1 MYIIH
6 IVWIPYLVSRRHV
19 GRCKLDDVRRE
30 LLLNGLQGGECRVTA
45 QMDDDQALR
54 IRCDAQLTPSLC
66 RRKQPFYF
74 TTLKK

>member
-1 MYIIH
+1 VDPVDPDPQH
-6 IVWIPYLVSRRHV
+6 
-19 GRCKLDDVRRE
+19 C
-30 LLLNGLQGGECRVTA
+30 LNGLQRGECRVPA

-54 IRCDAQLTPSLC
+54 VGRDAQLTPSLG